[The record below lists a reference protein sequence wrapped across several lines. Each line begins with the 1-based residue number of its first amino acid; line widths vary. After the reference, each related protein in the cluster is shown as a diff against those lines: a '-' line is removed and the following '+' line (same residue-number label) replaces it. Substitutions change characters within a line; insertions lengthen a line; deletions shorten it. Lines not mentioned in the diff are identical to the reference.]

1 MIITAGVTGHKMKMR
16 DRPQRHRKSTEKEV
30 QRRRK
35 KLTGRTNWYKIKR
48 QNQNRQKQNTR
59 EKGKKGDRKETGK
72 GRVTT
77 ENKTPSSVLFME
89 RTEEG
94 KLATEV
100 KEKEREINQIGRKK
114 IKVVERNGAQL
125 QSILTK
131 DNPWEQPHCM
141 RQDCLRCQHT
151 EEGKARCREVN
162 LVYQTIC
169 KLCKL
174 EGEEVSYIG
183 ETSRSLYER
192 TREHLRDYW
201 DDK

>member
-1 MIITAGVTGHKMKMR
+1 MNFSFFKTFKWGSRELRQCAMIITAGVTGHKRKMR
-16 DRPQRHRKSTEKEV
+16 DIPQRHRKSTETEV

-48 QNQNRQKQNTR
+48 QNQNRQKPNTR

-94 KLATEV
+94 KLATEL

-125 QSILTK
+125 GLQIGWEKSIGYRMSK
-131 DNPWEQPHCM
+131 YP
-141 RQDCLRCQHT
+141 
-151 EEGKARCREVN
+151 
-162 LVYQTIC
+162 I
-169 KLCKL
+169 
-174 EGEEVSYIG
+174 
-183 ETSRSLYER
+183 
-192 TREHLRDYW
+192 
-201 DDK
+201 